1 MFREKFNYLIVQ
13 IKIIQKI
20 DSLDNLEKVNLEKVN
35 LEKINSLE
43 IGRVKKT
50 KGKLIQLT
58 WKLIFFNLVFFVNF
72 ETPQY

>member
-1 MFREKFNYLIVQ
+1 MFRENFNYLNVQ

-20 DSLDNLEKVNLEKVN
+20 DSLDNLEKVN

-72 ETPQY
+72 ETPQWH